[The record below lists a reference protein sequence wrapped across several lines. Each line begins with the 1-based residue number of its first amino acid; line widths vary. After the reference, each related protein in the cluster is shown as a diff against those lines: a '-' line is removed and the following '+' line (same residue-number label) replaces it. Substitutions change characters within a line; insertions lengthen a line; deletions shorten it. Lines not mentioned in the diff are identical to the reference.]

1 MTNFFE
7 SCQFSKKN
15 LYNRVNIREEI
26 IRKGSELRRGV
37 CWFVDVNTFKLIF
50 RNSYCW
56 DISDIT
62 KCKSV
67 RGITFVCPGHLDLV
81 ELLDDSVFDL
91 FMNRINRGKLKI
103 ISAYSSWV
111 NPWRTG
117 VFDQTFSIFDMETV
131 ATSTTFLTETLRYA
145 EYSLLFA
152 MCFILVALA
161 VCISFWIQIIML

>member
-1 MTNFFE
+1 M
-7 SCQFSKKN
+7 
-15 LYNRVNIREEI
+15 
-26 IRKGSELRRGV
+26 
-37 CWFVDVNTFKLIF
+37 
-50 RNSYCW
+50 
-56 DISDIT
+56 
-62 KCKSV
+62 
-67 RGITFVCPGHLDLV
+67 V
-81 ELLDDSVFDL
+81 ELLDDNVFDL

-131 ATSTTFLTETLRYA
+131 AISTTFLTETPRYA
-145 EYSLLFA
+145 EYSPFA